1 MKRTFKSLVVNKIE
15 DGTYRSSI
23 ENQNINQL
31 PKNDLLIKVL
41 YSSLNFKDALSMIGN
56 RGVTKNYP
64 HTPGI
69 DAVGIVI
76 SSKKFPKVV

>member
-1 MKRTFKSLVVNKIE
+1 MPLLKS
-15 DGTYRSSI
+15 R
-23 ENQNINQL
+23 NINQL

-56 RGVTKNYP
+56 KGVTKNYP

-76 SSKKFPKVV
+76 SSKSFLKVV